1 MQCKL
6 GERATISLRLLKDRT
21 VLTGSLFLALSN
33 ASSYVVSDPHHKTPY
48 CFEEREEGNV
58 VHLITRNS
66 TTSLSTFKLSAPPQ
80 PSNQGSNSSPCP
92 PSNGLLTSY

>member
-1 MQCKL
+1 MQWKL
-6 GERATISLRLLKDRT
+6 GERATIPLRLLKDRT
-21 VLTGSLFLALSN
+21 VLAGSLFLALSD

-58 VHLITRNS
+58 VHLITRKS
-66 TTSLSTFKLSAPPQ
+66 TTSLSTFKL
-80 PSNQGSNSSPCP
+80 GSNSTPCL